1 MIELRRPANLSLR
14 TAKATTFPSAPM
26 FECNYCR
33 LPRMGLCH
41 LSMVVAAAATVL
53 CVQQLFSPHANVS
66 LGTVTSRNVQVGRT
80 DHSVYRQ
87 NSVIEEFLPT
97 TTYTGS
103 EQGILASRHSPVT
116 EERVVSGTKPHF
128 VIHCGPMK
136 TGTSSLYVLKE
147 TLDEFFL
154 ENLNTPN
161 S

>member
-1 MIELRRPANLSLR
+1 MLR
-14 TAKATTFPSAPM
+14 TAKATTFTSAPM
-26 FECNYCR
+26 FECNSCRFPRTGLCR
-33 LPRMGLCH
+33 LL
-41 LSMVVAAAATVL
+41 LVVAAAATVL
-53 CVQQLFSPHANVS
+53 CVQQLFSPRANVS
-66 LGTVTSRNVQVGRT
+66 FGTVTSRNVMGRT

-147 TLDEFFL
+147 KLDEFFL